1 MIDIKK
7 LKVIKI
13 TRQKKLDTT
22 KDKNN
27 LIDLFNEQ
35 LKTLDTLKNHFKNCQ
50 TLALNLDEAYKLAET
65 IWRVP
70 KQEETNYPI
79 LKTTKYFEDFLEF
92 RTKYINKTLDI
103 LNLSKSLDKLIKEFP
118 KEIILQLY
126 SDLNI
131 HIRSIQREKSYADI
145 EHLFLGTQN
154 TELKLNHSNK
164 LLKNFSKKQDLEVL
178 YPTFLDDFEKT
189 SETLKFQI
197 ICSTEQLNSYLKIS
211 KQICKIY
218 QQYNIL

>member
-13 TRQKKLDTT
+13 TRQKKNT
-22 KDKNN
+22 KEDKNN

-35 LKTLDTLKNHFKNCQ
+35 LKILDTLKNHFKNCQ

-65 IWRVP
+65 IWRIP
-70 KQEETNYPI
+70 EQDEANYPI
-79 LKTTKYFEDFLEF
+79 LKTTKHFEDFLEF
-92 RTKYINKTLDI
+92 RTKYINKALEILTL
-103 LNLSKSLDKLIKEFP
+103 SESLDKLIKEYP

-131 HIRSIQREKSYADI
+131 HIRSIQREKPYADI

-154 TELKLNHSNK
+154 TKLKLKHSNK
-164 LLKNFSKKQDLEVL
+164 LLKNFSKKQDLEIL

-189 SETLKFQI
+189 SETLNFHI
-197 ICSTEQLNSYLKIS
+197 IHSTEPLNNYIKIS

-218 QQYNIL
+218 QQYHVLQ

>member
-13 TRQKKLDTT
+13 TRQKKDRT

-35 LKTLDTLKNHFKNCQ
+35 LKILYTLKNHFKNCQ

-65 IWRVP
+65 IWRIP
-70 KQEETNYPI
+70 EQDEANYPI
-79 LKTTKYFEDFLEF
+79 LKTTKHFEDFLEF
-92 RTKYINKTLDI
+92 RTKYINKATETLT
-103 LNLSKSLDKLIKEFP
+103 LSESLDKLIKEYP

-154 TELKLNHSNK
+154 TELKLKHSNK
-164 LLKNFSKKQDLEVL
+164 LLKNFSKKQDLEIL
-178 YPTFLDDFEKT
+178 YPTFLDDFKNT
-189 SETLKFQI
+189 SEELREHI
-197 ICSTEQLNSYLKIS
+197 IYSAEQLNNYLKIS
-211 KQICKIY
+211 KKIYKIY

>member
-13 TRQKKLDTT
+13 TRHKRNTT
-22 KDKNN
+22 EDKNK

-35 LKTLDTLKNHFKNCQ
+35 LKILDTLKNHFKNCQ

-65 IWRVP
+65 IWRIP
-70 KQEETNYPI
+70 EQDEANYPI
-79 LKTTKYFEDFLEF
+79 LKTTKHFEDFLEF

-103 LNLSKSLDKLIKEFP
+103 LNLSESLDKLIKECT
-118 KEIILQLY
+118 KEITLQLY

-131 HIRSIQREKSYADI
+131 HIRSIQREKSYVDI

-154 TELKLNHSNK
+154 TEIKLKHSNK

-189 SETLKFQI
+189 SETLNFQI
-197 ICSTEQLNSYLKIS
+197 IHSAEQLNNYVEIS

-218 QQYNIL
+218 QKYHVLQ

>member
-1 MIDIKK
+1 MIDINK
-7 LKVIKI
+7 LKLIKI
-13 TRQKKLDTT
+13 TRPKKLNT
-22 KDKNN
+22 KEDKNK

-35 LKTLDTLKNHFKNCQ
+35 LKILDSLKNYYKNCQ

-65 IWRVP
+65 IWRIP
-70 KQEETNYPI
+70 EQDKANYLI
-79 LKTTKYFEDFLEF
+79 LKTTKHFEDFLEF
-92 RTKYINKTLDI
+92 RTKYINKALETLT
-103 LNLSKSLDKLIKEFP
+103 LSESLDKLIKEYP

-131 HIRSIQREKSYADI
+131 HICSIQKEKPYADI

-154 TELKLNHSNK
+154 TELKLKHSNK

-197 ICSTEQLNSYLKIS
+197 IYSAEQLNNYVEIS

>member
-35 LKTLDTLKNHFKNCQ
+35 LKILDTLKNHFKNCQ

-65 IWRVP
+65 IWRVS
-70 KQEETNYPI
+70 KQEETNHPI
-79 LKTTKYFEDFLEF
+79 LKTTKHFEDFLEF
-92 RTKYINKTLDI
+92 RTKYINKAIETLT
-103 LNLSKSLDKLIKEFP
+103 LSESLDKLIKEYP
-118 KEIILQLY
+118 KEITLQLC

-131 HIRSIQREKSYADI
+131 HIRSIQREKPYADI

-154 TELKLNHSNK
+154 TEIKLKHSNK
-164 LLKNFSKKQDLEVL
+164 LLKNFAKKQDLEVL

-197 ICSTEQLNSYLKIS
+197 ICSTEQLNNYLKIS

-218 QQYNIL
+218 QQYNLL

>member
-1 MIDIKK
+1 MILKK

-35 LKTLDTLKNHFKNCQ
+35 LKILNTLKNHFKNCQ

-65 IWRVP
+65 IWRIP
-70 KQEETNYPI
+70 EQDEANYPI
-79 LKTTKYFEDFLEF
+79 LKTTKHFEDFLEF
-92 RTKYINKTLDI
+92 RTKYINKATETLT
-103 LNLSKSLDKLIKEFP
+103 LSESLDKLIKEYP

-126 SDLNI
+126 RDLNI

-154 TELKLNHSNK
+154 TELKLKHSNK
-164 LLKNFSKKQDLEVL
+164 LLKNFLKKQDLEIL
-178 YPTFLDDFEKT
+178 YPTFLDDFKNT
-189 SETLKFQI
+189 SEELREHI
-197 ICSTEQLNSYLKIS
+197 IYSAEQLNNYLKIS
-211 KQICKIY
+211 KKIYKIY

>member
-35 LKTLDTLKNHFKNCQ
+35 LKILNTLKNHFKNCQ
-50 TLALNLDEAYKLAET
+50 TLTLNLDEAYKLAET
-65 IWRVP
+65 IWRIP
-70 KQEETNYPI
+70 EQDEANYPI
-79 LKTTKYFEDFLEF
+79 LKTTKHFEDFLEF
-92 RTKYINKTLDI
+92 RTKYINKATETLT
-103 LNLSKSLDKLIKEFP
+103 LSESLDKLIKEYP

-126 SDLNI
+126 RDLNI

-154 TELKLNHSNK
+154 TELKLKHSNK
-164 LLKNFSKKQDLEVL
+164 LLKNFLKKQDLEIL
-178 YPTFLDDFEKT
+178 YPTFLDDFKNT
-189 SETLKFQI
+189 SEELREHI
-197 ICSTEQLNSYLKIS
+197 IYSAEQLNNYLKIS
-211 KQICKIY
+211 KKIYKIY

>member
-1 MIDIKK
+1 MILKK

-35 LKTLDTLKNHFKNCQ
+35 LKILNTLKNHFKNCQ

-65 IWRVP
+65 IWRIP
-70 KQEETNYPI
+70 EQDEANYPI
-79 LKTTKYFEDFLEF
+79 LKTTKHFEDFLEF
-92 RTKYINKTLDI
+92 RTKYINKATETLT
-103 LNLSKSLDKLIKEFP
+103 LSESLDKLIKEYP

-126 SDLNI
+126 RNLNI

-145 EHLFLGTQN
+145 KHLFLDTQN
-154 TELKLNHSNK
+154 TELKLKHSNK
-164 LLKNFSKKQDLEVL
+164 LLKNFLKKQDLEIL
-178 YPTFLDDFEKT
+178 YPTFLDDFKNT
-189 SETLKFQI
+189 SEELREHI
-197 ICSTEQLNSYLKIS
+197 IYSAEQLNNYLKIS
-211 KQICKIY
+211 KKIYKIY

>member
-35 LKTLDTLKNHFKNCQ
+35 LKILDTLKNHFKNCQ

-65 IWRVP
+65 IWRIP
-70 KQEETNYPI
+70 EQDEANYPI
-79 LKTTKYFEDFLEF
+79 LKTTKHFEDFLEF

-103 LNLSKSLDKLIKEFP
+103 LNLSESLDKLIKECP
-118 KEIILQLY
+118 KEITLQLY

-131 HIRSIQREKSYADI
+131 HIRAIQREKPYADI

-154 TELKLNHSNK
+154 TEVKLKKSNK
-164 LLKNFSKKQDLEVL
+164 LLKNFSKKQDLEIL
-178 YPTFLDDFEKT
+178 YSTFLDDFEKT

-197 ICSTEQLNSYLKIS
+197 IYSAEQLNNYLKIS

>member
-13 TRQKKLDTT
+13 TRQKKNT
-22 KDKNN
+22 KEDKNN

-35 LKTLDTLKNHFKNCQ
+35 LKILDTLKNHFKNCQ

-65 IWRVP
+65 IWLIP
-70 KQEETNYPI
+70 EQDEANYPI
-79 LKTTKYFEDFLEF
+79 LKTTKHFEDFLEF
-92 RTKYINKTLDI
+92 RTKYINKALDI
-103 LNLSKSLDKLIKEFP
+103 LSLAKSLDKLIKECP
-118 KEIILQLY
+118 KEITLQLY

-131 HIRSIQREKSYADI
+131 HIRSSEREKSYADI

-154 TELKLNHSNK
+154 TEIKLKNSNK

-189 SETLKFQI
+189 SETLKLQI
-197 ICSTEQLNSYLKIS
+197 ICSTEQLNNYLKIS

>member
-1 MIDIKK
+1 LILKK

-35 LKTLDTLKNHFKNCQ
+35 LKILDTLKNHFKNCQ
-50 TLALNLDEAYKLAET
+50 TLALNLDEAYKLAKT
-65 IWRVP
+65 IWRIP
-70 KQEETNYPI
+70 EQDEANYPI
-79 LKTTKYFEDFLEF
+79 LKTTKHFEDFLEF
-92 RTKYINKTLDI
+92 RTKYINKATETLT
-103 LNLSKSLDKLIKEFP
+103 LSESLDKLIKEYP

-126 SDLNI
+126 RDLNI
-131 HIRSIQREKSYADI
+131 HIRSIQRENPYADI

-154 TELKLNHSNK
+154 TELKLKHSNK
-164 LLKNFSKKQDLEVL
+164 LLKNFSKKQDLEIL

-189 SETLKFQI
+189 SETLNFQI
-197 ICSTEQLNSYLKIS
+197 ICSTEQLNNYVEIS

-218 QQYNIL
+218 QQYHVLQ

>member
-1 MIDIKK
+1 MILKK

-22 KDKNN
+22 KDKSN

-35 LKTLDTLKNHFKNCQ
+35 LKILDTLKNHFKNCQ

-79 LKTTKYFEDFLEF
+79 LKTTKHFEDFLEF
-92 RTKYINKTLDI
+92 RIKYINKTLDI
-103 LNLSKSLDKLIKEFP
+103 LNLSESLDKLIKECP
-118 KEIILQLY
+118 KEITLQLY

-131 HIRSIQREKSYADI
+131 HIRSIQRKKPYVDI

-154 TELKLNHSNK
+154 TEVKLKKSNK
-164 LLKNFSKKQDLEVL
+164 SLKNFSKKQDLEVL

-189 SETLKFQI
+189 SETLKLQI
-197 ICSTEQLNSYLKIS
+197 ICSTKQLNNYLKIS

>member
-13 TRQKKLDTT
+13 TRQKKDRT

-35 LKTLDTLKNHFKNCQ
+35 LKILYTLKNHFKNCQ

-65 IWRVP
+65 IWRIP
-70 KQEETNYPI
+70 EQDEANYPI
-79 LKTTKYFEDFLEF
+79 LKTTKHFEDFLEF
-92 RTKYINKTLDI
+92 RTKYINKAIETLT
-103 LNLSKSLDKLIKEFP
+103 LSESLDKLIKEYP

-131 HIRSIQREKSYADI
+131 HIRSIQKEKPYGDI

-154 TELKLNHSNK
+154 TELKLKHSNK
-164 LLKNFSKKQDLEVL
+164 LLKNFSKK
-178 YPTFLDDFEKT
+178 TRFRNF
-189 SETLKFQI
+189 
-197 ICSTEQLNSYLKIS
+197 IS
-211 KQICKIY
+211 
-218 QQYNIL
+218 NIFR

>member
-13 TRQKKLDTT
+13 TKQKKLDTT

-35 LKTLDTLKNHFKNCQ
+35 LKILDTLKNNYKNSQ
-50 TLALNLDEAYKLAET
+50 TLALNLDEAYKLAKT
-65 IWRVP
+65 IWGVP

-79 LKTTKYFEDFLEF
+79 LKTTKHFEDFLEF
-92 RTKYINKTLDI
+92 RTKYINKALNI
-103 LNLSKSLDKLIKEFP
+103 LRLSESLDKLIKECP
-118 KEIILQLY
+118 KEITLQLY

-131 HIRSIQREKSYADI
+131 HIRSIQREKPYADI

-154 TELKLNHSNK
+154 TKLKLKHSNK
-164 LLKNFSKKQDLEVL
+164 LLKNLSKKQDLEIL

-189 SETLKFQI
+189 SETLNFQI
-197 ICSTEQLNSYLKIS
+197 IHSAEQLNNYVKIS

>member
-13 TRQKKLDTT
+13 TRQKKNT
-22 KDKNN
+22 KEDKNN

-35 LKTLDTLKNHFKNCQ
+35 LKILDTLKNHFKNCQ

-65 IWRVP
+65 IWRIP
-70 KQEETNYPI
+70 EQDEANYPI
-79 LKTTKYFEDFLEF
+79 LKTTKHFEDFLEF
-92 RTKYINKTLDI
+92 RTKYINKALDI
-103 LNLSKSLDKLIKEFP
+103 LSLAKSLDKLIKECP
-118 KEIILQLY
+118 KEITLQLY

-131 HIRSIQREKSYADI
+131 DIRSSEREKSYADI

-154 TELKLNHSNK
+154 TEIKLKHSNK

-197 ICSTEQLNSYLKIS
+197 ICSTEQLNNYLKIS
-211 KQICKIY
+211 KKIYKIY

>member
-35 LKTLDTLKNHFKNCQ
+35 LKILNTLKNHFKNCQ

-65 IWRVP
+65 IWRIP
-70 KQEETNYPI
+70 EQDEANYPI
-79 LKTTKYFEDFLEF
+79 LKTTKHFEDFLEF
-92 RTKYINKTLDI
+92 RTKYINKATETLT
-103 LNLSKSLDKLIKEFP
+103 LSESLDKLIKEYP

-126 SDLNI
+126 RDLNI

-154 TELKLNHSNK
+154 TELKLKHSNK
-164 LLKNFSKKQDLEVL
+164 LLKNFLKKQDLEIL
-178 YPTFLDDFEKT
+178 YPTFLDEFKNT
-189 SETLKFQI
+189 SEELREHI
-197 ICSTEQLNSYLKIS
+197 IYSAEQLNNYLKIS
-211 KQICKIY
+211 KKIYKIY

>member
-1 MIDIKK
+1 MILKK

-35 LKTLDTLKNHFKNCQ
+35 LKILNTLKNHFKNCQ

-65 IWRVP
+65 IWRIP
-70 KQEETNYPI
+70 KQDEANYPI
-79 LKTTKYFEDFLEF
+79 LKTTKHFEDFLEF
-92 RTKYINKTLDI
+92 RTKYINKATETLT
-103 LNLSKSLDKLIKEFP
+103 LSESLDKLIKEYP

-126 SDLNI
+126 RDLNI

-154 TELKLNHSNK
+154 TELKLKHSNK
-164 LLKNFSKKQDLEVL
+164 LLKNFLKKQDLEIL
-178 YPTFLDDFEKT
+178 YPTFLDDFKNT
-189 SETLKFQI
+189 SEELREHI
-197 ICSTEQLNSYLKIS
+197 IYSAEQLNNYLKIS
-211 KQICKIY
+211 KKIYKIY

>member
-1 MIDIKK
+1 MILKK

-35 LKTLDTLKNHFKNCQ
+35 LKILDTLKNHFKNCQ

-79 LKTTKYFEDFLEF
+79 LKTTKHFEDFLEF

-103 LNLSKSLDKLIKEFP
+103 LNLSESLDKLIKECP
-118 KEIILQLY
+118 KEITLQLY

-131 HIRSIQREKSYADI
+131 HICSIQREKSYVDI

-154 TELKLNHSNK
+154 TEVKLKHSNK
-164 LLKNFSKKQDLEVL
+164 LLKKLLKKTRFRSLISNIFRWFWKNIWD
-178 YPTFLDDFEKT
+178 
-189 SETLKFQI
+189 I
-197 ICSTEQLNSYLKIS
+197 KIS
-211 KQICKIY
+211 DNL
-218 QQYNIL
+218 QYRTIK